1 MDTKIIMNIESNWSL
16 GTVVYHL
23 YVRSF
28 KDSNSDGIGDL
39 QGLIQ
44 KIDYIA
50 SLGINAIWLS
60 PIYPSPQFD
69 FGYDVAD
76 YKDIDPV
83 YGSLAIFDQFVAACH
98 ERGIKIMMDFVP
110 NHTSV
115 DHSWFKESRK
125 SKDNDKRDWYIWKKG
140 KDEGPPNNWLS
151 VFGGTGWEYDEITDE
166 YYLHTFDKN
175 QPDLNWRNPEVVK
188 EMLSYFDFWIDRGV
202 DGFRVDVPYHLF
214 KDSEFRDEPPNPN
227 YNGATMGM
235 YESLQHIH
243 TAWLPESFLMMK
255 QFTKVLQKYEDKFM
269 VTEAWGSIEDLIKLY
284 NTVGWKYYAPFN
296 FSLITL
302 PWTAEAH
309 KNYIDTYDK
318 ELGDTYIPC
327 YVLGNHDTPRVAS
340 RIGHEQAKV
349 AAMCQL
355 SLRGMPFIYMGEEI
369 GMENAVLQK
378 EEIRDTF
385 EINSPGLGLGRDP
398 QRTPMQ
404 WDQNAYAEFTDTKPW
419 LPVND
424 NYSEINVR
432 QQTDDK
438 ESTLS
443 FYKHLIKVRKHFTP
457 LREGSYIPLAS
468 PAENVLLYLRQSND
482 EKVLVILNFDE
493 KSKMISLPEFSGK
506 IICDS
511 LLLSR
516 EGEHVHF
523 DKYDLQSNEGIIVL
537 LDTSTT
543 TEDR

>member
-1 MDTKIIMNIESNWSL
+1 MVTKINMNIKLNWSL
-16 GTVVYHL
+16 GTVVYHI

-39 QGLIQ
+39 NGVIQ

-50 SLGINAIWLS
+50 SLGVNAIWLS

-69 FGYDVAD
+69 FGYDVAE

-83 YGSLAIFDQFVAACH
+83 YGSLREFDELVTVCH
-98 ERGIKIMMDFVP
+98 ERGIKIMMDYVP

-115 DHSWFKESRK
+115 DHTWFKESRK
-125 SKDNDKRDWYIWKKG
+125 STDNKKRDWYIWRKG
-140 KDEGPPNNWLS
+140 KNGGPPNNWLS
-151 VFGGTGWEYDEITDE
+151 VFGGSGWEYDEASDE
-166 YYLHTFDKN
+166 YYFHTFDKN

-214 KDSEFRDEPPNPN
+214 KDEKFRDEPPNPN
-227 YNGATMGM
+227 YNGATMGL

-255 QFTKVLQKYEDKFM
+255 EFTKVLQKYSDKFM
-269 VTEAWGSIEDLIKLY
+269 VTEAWGSIDDLIKLY

-309 KNYIDTYDK
+309 KNYIDTYDR

-327 YVLGNHDTPRVAS
+327 YVLGNHDTPRVGS
-340 RIGHEQAKV
+340 RIGKEQARV
-349 AAMCQL
+349 AAMLQL

-369 GMENAVLQK
+369 GMENAVLEK
-378 EEIRDTF
+378 DEIRDTF

-404 WDQNAYAEFTDTKPW
+404 WDMSLHAGFSPVKPW
-419 LPVND
+419 LPVNS
-424 NYSEINVR
+424 NYKEIKVEEEDEN
-432 QQTDDK
+432 K
-438 ESTLS
+438 ESMLS
-443 FYKHLIKVRKHFTP
+443 YYKHLIKIRKHFTA
-457 LREGSYIPLAS
+457 LREGSYLSIPH
-468 PAENVLLYLRQSND
+468 PAENVLAYFRQNGE
-482 EKVLVILNFDE
+482 EKILVLLNFDD
-493 KSKMISLPEFSGK
+493 KPKKISLPEFHGK
-506 IICDS
+506 VICNT
-511 LLLSR
+511 LALSK
-516 EGEHVHF
+516 EGEQIQF
-523 DKYDLQSNEGIIVL
+523 DEYELQPNEGYIVL
-537 LDTSTT
+537 LEEMSVKLTQ
-543 TEDR
+543 